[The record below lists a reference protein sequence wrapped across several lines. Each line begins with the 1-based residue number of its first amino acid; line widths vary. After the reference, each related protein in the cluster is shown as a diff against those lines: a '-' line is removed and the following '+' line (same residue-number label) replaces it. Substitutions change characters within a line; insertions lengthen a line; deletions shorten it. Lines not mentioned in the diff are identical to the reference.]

1 MIGLNYRQTFSFGGE
16 AMRFSRIRWVLFAIL
31 IVLTA
36 AFGVSTSA
44 TTLNGTV
51 ADSSG
56 KSIPAA
62 SITATNVGTNVASP
76 TLTDS
81 SGVYVIPNLPPGT
94 YQVSVQKDG
103 FKTLVKPDVV
113 LHTDSVVEIN
123 FTMEVGS
130 LAQSVTIEAGAPV
143 VELSSS
149 TISGVVTNTAVLE
162 LPLNARSWTDLATLM
177 PGVVSIKSLPSV
189 TSPDRLGRG
198 LGNQLTIS
206 GGRPQQNNYL
216 INGISMNDYT
226 NGAPGSMVGG
236 NLGVDAI
243 QEFSVLT
250 SNFSAQYGRTSGGVI
265 SAVTKSGTNA
275 FHGSAYEFLRNSA
288 LDARNFFD
296 GPVIP
301 PFRRNQFGA
310 SQGGPMQKDKTFFFG
325 DYEGLRQSLG
335 VSNFDFVPSPAARG
349 IGPTGQPTVAQIC
362 YLPPNSP
369 SGTQCTPNTPLP
381 VESPCPPNTCV
392 SDPVTHIDQAVL
404 PFLGFYPLP
413 NAGLIGNGDTGIF
426 QFAGSQITTENFFTV
441 RLDHTFSSRDNIYG
455 TYMFDNSNL
464 SQTDEFDNKIIHARA
479 RHQIGTIQEDHV
491 FTPTF
496 LNSVRAGFN
505 RSFGAAPLDAT
516 AVNPLV
522 TNTSLGFAP
531 GESAGIINVPGL
543 TPFSGGLST
552 QIPQRWAWTS
562 FQAGDD
568 IFLTRGV
575 HSLRFG
581 ANYEEMRDNSFAV
594 SSAGATFG
602 FNSIQDFF
610 TNQPLSLRVAIPSL
624 STGRGMR
631 QTIVGAY
638 VQDDIKLFPNLT
650 VNLALRYEMATIPS
664 EVNGKLSRLVTLTG
678 SDLLTGNPI
687 FNRNPTLRNF
697 EPRVGFAWDPFHNGK
712 TAVRSGFGIF
722 DVLIMPIGLRG
733 TVFAVWPFA
742 DGARAL
748 QPMAPGGFPI
758 AAFSTLTPGE
768 SSARVQWL
776 DPNPPRN
783 YVMSW
788 NLSVQ
793 QALTPGTSIL
803 IAYVGSRTV
812 HNILQTGDINGV
824 IPTATPAGFVWPCG
838 PDGMGNPCAT
848 GFLPTGTQANPIPA
862 PLLNPNVG
870 EISGTFFNSDAYY
883 HALEVQFVKRMS
895 HGLQV
900 QASYTWARSID
911 TSSGTTDPDQ
921 FTNGLGDNFF
931 FNSRIRRGPSDFNV
945 DQNLSVNYDWDIPRP
960 RSISGPLGW
969 ALSGWELGG
978 IVTIQ
983 GGVPFTPLLGGD
995 VLGQTGNSGIDFPVK
1010 LGGSGCQTAVN
1021 PQNADNYIKLQCF
1034 AFPNPVTLLQGG
1046 RNVIIGPGL
1055 VNVDMSI
1062 FKNNPVKR
1070 ISETFNVQFR
1080 AEAFNVFNRPN
1091 FGPPITNSTILDGS
1105 GNPVQGAGALDTTTT
1120 TSRQIQFALKV
1131 LW

>member
-1 MIGLNYRQTFSFGGE
+1 MQ
-16 AMRFSRIRWVLFAIL
+16 RWVLGRKVSAALLVSIIL
-31 IVLTA
+31 SLCLLWTNRAYAQGVAATLT
-36 AFGVSTSA
+36 
-44 TTLNGTV
+44 GTV
-51 ADSSG
+51 SDRSG
-56 KSIPAA
+56 A
-62 SITATNVGTNVASP
+62 
-76 TLTDS
+76 
-81 SGVYVIPNLPPGT
+81 VIPKAEISAKNAATGVIRGSETNSAGLYTVPGLPPGNYAVSVT
-94 YQVSVQKDG
+94 ASGFTTAVRTNITLTVGVQQVLDFTMQVGQVSQ
-103 FKTLVKPDVV
+103 T
-113 LHTDSVVEIN
+113 VE
-123 FTMEVGS
+123 
-130 LAQSVTIEAGAPV
+130 VTEDAPN
-143 VELSSS
+143 VELASS
-149 TISGVVTNTAVLE
+149 TISGSVNNREVLS
-162 LPLNARSWTDLATLM
+162 LPLNARSWTDLATLT

-479 RHQIGTIQEDHV
+479 RHQIGTIQEDHL
-491 FTPTF
+491 FTPAF

-594 SSAGATFG
+594 SSAGGTFG

-650 VNLALRYEMATIPS
+650 VNLAVRYEMATIPS

-678 SDLLTGNPI
+678 SDLFTGNPI
-687 FNRNPTLRNF
+687 FNKNPTLRNF

-758 AAFSTLTPGE
+758 AAFSNLTPGE

-838 PDGMGNPCAT
+838 PDGTGNPCAT

-945 DQNLSVNYDWDIPRP
+945 DQNLSVNYDWNIPNP
-960 RSISGPLGW
+960 RSITGLLAWP
-969 ALSGWELGG
+969 LSGWELGG
-978 IVTIQ
+978 IVTVQ

-995 VLGQTGNSGIDFPVK
+995 VLGQTGNSGLDFPK
-1010 LGGSGCQTAVN
+1010 RLNGPGCQTAVN

-1034 AFPNPVTLLQGG
+1034 AFPNPVNLLQGG
-1046 RNVIIGPGL
+1046 RNIIIGPGL

-1105 GNPVQGAGALDTTTT
+1105 GIPVQGAGALDTTTT
-1120 TSRQIQFALKV
+1120 TSRQVQFALKV
-1131 LW
+1131 VW